1 MEGSTKLGGRAAL
14 ALTVLFSPGC
24 GSDGGGAGSA
34 SSTATSTAEAQKSA
48 PPAAVATS
56 AVTATVAPS
65 PPLAS
70 NAVVIDSLKL
80 AIEPP
85 PGTTG
90 GSHEMGNGVSI
101 LSFSGHPVSITVSL
115 AHGDL
120 AYAKKHRET
129 DEGFQKW
136 VTETEDTAVAEML
149 VDKKKEYYG
158 FVVRKIGDKTYE
170 CGTLTMKRRSSPNE
184 KAVREALALCNGL
197 RLK

>member
-1 MEGSTKLGGRAAL
+1 MEGSTKLGGGAAL
-14 ALTVLFSPGC
+14 ALIVLFSSGC
-24 GSDGGGAGSA
+24 GSEGGGTGSA
-34 SSTATSTAEAQKSA
+34 SSTATADAQKSA

-80 AIEPP
+80 ALEPP

-101 LSFSGHPVSITVSL
+101 LSFAGHPVSITVSL

-136 VTETEDTAVAEML
+136 VTETDDTAVAEML

-197 RLK
+197 RIK